1 VGRLQQPALSK
12 TPRALA
18 TAQRPATPAT
28 PQWRLGASPCHGG
41 GPSPP
46 PSQRRVPGTP
56 RNPGC
61 HAPRPGAPAGAA
73 PGDAR
78 DPESLA
84 LPCAPAGR
92 LGIGRHGTRVTGPPR
107 GGHGAGDVGVALL
120 GSDSWPPSRRAP
132 PAAHFCPPP
141 AAGRAWVAAQGWA
154 PFVPLG
160 RLLGAGAMACG
171 AVCAKDRLYLAAWTR
186 QPPCRLG
193 RIWGLCTKDRLYLA
207 AWNGRD
213 AGIWIPESCI

>member
-1 VGRLQQPALSK
+1 MGRLQQPALSK

-18 TAQRPATPAT
+18 TTLRPATPAT

-41 GPSPP
+41 CPP

-92 LGIGRHGTRVTGPPR
+92 LGIGRHGARATGLPM
-107 GGHGAGDVGVALL
+107 AGMAPGMWEWCFWGQTL
-120 GSDSWPPSRRAP
+120 GRRRAGRP
-132 PAAHFCPPP
+132 LLPIFARRLRQ
-141 AAGRAWVAAQGWA
+141 AGRGSR
-154 PFVPLG
+154 PGDG
-160 RLLGAGAMACG
+160 RLLRPWGGSWAPAPWPAAPCAPKIAYICGLDAAAAVQAGPHLG
-171 AVCAKDRLYLAAWTR
+171 LVR
-186 QPPCRLG
+186 Q
-193 RIWGLCTKDRLYLA
+193 DRLYLA